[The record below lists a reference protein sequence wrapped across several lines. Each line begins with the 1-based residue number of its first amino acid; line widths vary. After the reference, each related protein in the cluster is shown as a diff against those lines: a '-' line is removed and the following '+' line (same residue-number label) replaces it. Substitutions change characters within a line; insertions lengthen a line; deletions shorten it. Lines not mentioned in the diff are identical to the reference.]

1 MGDRRIV
8 LEAGMSGLSRCVI
21 AVVLT
26 AVLGA
31 VVTAS
36 TALADVRV
44 ARAELN
50 GTKLR
55 IEGTAAPSRAIT
67 VDGVAMGTS
76 DAAGSFRIERDSF
89 AKPADCRVSVNDGS
103 PTPSTVTLSG
113 CSPTSPPPPPP
124 PPPAPPPPPPPAPPP
139 PQPSTAPALSAV
151 RVSPSDVVQ
160 GDTATGTVVLTAA
173 APSGGFVVDLMSDNT
188 AVATVPASVAVP
200 AGATSATFVV
210 TTSPDTTGSAVI
222 IGTVGGVWETHKYA
236 IITSYTAFHFGHGSI
251 SILPGGG
258 GSGRVTSQPAGIDC
272 TITRGSASGA
282 CSSFFTVGTVVRLD
296 ARPASDSSFRGW
308 STNLPGCADPSR
320 VRIARGTN
328 ITCRPLLSL
337 R

>member
-1 MGDRRIV
+1 MTRR
-8 LEAGMSGLSRCVI
+8 SGSAITVALL
-21 AVVLT
+21 A

-44 ARAELN
+44 SRAELS

-55 IEGTAAPSRAIT
+55 IEGTAAPSRTIT
-67 VDGVAMGTS
+67 VNGVAMGTS
-76 DAAGSFRIERDSF
+76 DAAGSFRVERDPF

-103 PTPSTVTLSG
+103 ATPATVTLSG
-113 CSPTSPPPPPP
+113 CTPTTSPPPPPAPPP
-124 PPPAPPPPPPPAPPP
+124 PPPAPPPPPP
-139 PQPSTAPALSAV
+139 STTPALSAV
-151 RVSPSDVVQ
+151 RISPSEVVQ
-160 GDTATGTVVLTAA
+160 GDTATGTVVLTSA

-188 AVATVPASVAVP
+188 AVATVPASVTVP
-200 AGATSATFVV
+200 AGATSAMFVV
-210 TTSPDTTGSAVI
+210 ATSPDTTGSAVV

-236 IITSYTAFHFGHGSI
+236 IITTYTAFHFAHGSI
-251 SILPGGG
+251 SIMPGGD

-272 TITRGSASGA
+272 TITRGSASGT

-296 ARPASDSSFRGW
+296 ARPASDSSLRGW
-308 STNLPGCADPSR
+308 STNLPGCGDPSR
-320 VRIARGTN
+320 VRVARGTN

-337 R
+337 K